1 MAFGFPASFQ
11 IERDLAGSRQN
22 ARSAIIHAFDVLRW
36 PYEMEDKDTFRVSLS
51 ANVLSWGEN
60 VSVSIEPGIVR
71 IKSICKLP
79 TQVFDWG
86 RNKQNVK
93 QFLTYFTPGEIRNQ
107 QLSNAQPFMD
117 ETGSTPI
124 ERVFAD
130 PDP

>member
-1 MAFGFPASFQ
+1 M
-11 IERDLAGSRQN
+11 AGSRQN
-22 ARSAIIHAFDVLRW
+22 ARSAVIHALDVLRW
-36 PYEMEDKDTFRVSLS
+36 RYEMDDPDTFRISIA
-51 ANVLSWGEN
+51 ANILSWGEHVV
-60 VSVSIEPGIVR
+60 VSLEPGIVR
-71 IKSICKLP
+71 IKSICNLP

-86 RNKQNVK
+86 KNKQNVR
-93 QFLTYFTPGEIRNQ
+93 QFLTYFEPSEIRNQ

>member
-11 IERDLAGSRQN
+11 VERDLAGSRQN

-86 RNKQNVK
+86 KNKQNVK
-93 QFLTYFTPGEIRNQ
+93 QFLTYFEPSEIRNQ
-107 QLSNAQPFMD
+107 QLASERDFID
-117 ETGSTPI
+117 ETGNTPL
-124 ERVFAD
+124 ERALNEND
-130 PDP
+130 E